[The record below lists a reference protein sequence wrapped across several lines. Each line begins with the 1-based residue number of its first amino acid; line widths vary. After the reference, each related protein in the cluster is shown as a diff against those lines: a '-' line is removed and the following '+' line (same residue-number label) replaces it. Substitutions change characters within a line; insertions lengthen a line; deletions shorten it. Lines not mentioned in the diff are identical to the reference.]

1 MQSSS
6 ITSSPG
12 SSAKQRPDASY
23 FPQTA
28 TPHRGRLVSGSG
40 PATTCAAPD
49 VIADVSAHTPRS
61 QPALTPHTPDAHTP
75 PGRGG
80 RGRSDRERTTM
91 RTKQAKRRGN
101 RCGETR
107 QNRNRYRMLTPLT
120 RERGGSRAPSTPS
133 RVLLTPVPDAEPC
146 TAFRRNRA
154 EREHIC
160 DAVTPLTP
168 LMPRRQTE
176 AACRVTP
183 GTSIGWRC
191 VQPSGRV
198 SAGLQRSGSGG
209 APA

>member
-120 RERGGSRAPSTPS
+120 RERGGSRAPSTPGEKCGAVLRIPLTFRCLLFGS
-133 RVLLTPVPDAEPC
+133 PAAGREPDLVPRVVEVPLEVPDPC
-146 TAFRRNRA
+146 R
-154 EREHIC
+154 I
-160 DAVTPLTP
+160 L
-168 LMPRRQTE
+168 
-176 AACRVTP
+176 
-183 GTSIGWRC
+183 
-191 VQPSGRV
+191 
-198 SAGLQRSGSGG
+198 GL
-209 APA
+209 